1 MDRLGL
7 YVSNQFK
14 NRSGMK
20 KFLVREKLGKPI
32 VPELAENHIAH
43 EYRVWEYH
51 LCEYIK
57 TERVLKGNLCKL
69 FEV

>member
-1 MDRLGL
+1 
-7 YVSNQFK
+7 
-14 NRSGMK
+14 MK